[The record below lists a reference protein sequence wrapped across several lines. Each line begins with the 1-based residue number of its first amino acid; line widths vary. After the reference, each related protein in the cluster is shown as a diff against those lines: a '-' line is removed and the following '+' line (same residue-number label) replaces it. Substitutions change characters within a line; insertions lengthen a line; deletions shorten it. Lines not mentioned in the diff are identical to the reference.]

1 MQKDQPVVGVAQ
13 PEVGFHL
20 PEVAA
25 AGAAGLTN
33 VDFQPQTE
41 ISKTEEGPHPVG
53 IGNPRMNP
61 MPIPDPEVVAILVGA
76 RVGARA
82 DQLIIVIVRDKIQIT
97 VICLNG
103 LVRTFLVWT
112 NLVEDLIPG
121 EIMSKILA
129 KRTFIKDVPRFLAII
144 ELPTLSY
151 SITSLFWVNLG
162 PPYLLLYGT
171 SLMNVP
177 KSSAFIFKT
186 VFCTMF
192 SRFNLMVVLSV
203 DSQANLADIS

>member
-82 DQLIIVIVRDKIQIT
+82 DQLIIVVVRDKIQIT

-129 KRTFIKDVPRFLAII
+129 KGTFITDVPCFWPL
-144 ELPTLSY
+144 LNYLPYPTL
-151 SITSLFWVNLG
+151 
-162 PPYLLLYGT
+162 
-171 SLMNVP
+171 
-177 KSSAFIFKT
+177 
-186 VFCTMF
+186 
-192 SRFNLMVVLSV
+192 
-203 DSQANLADIS
+203 

>member
-1 MQKDQPVVGVAQ
+1 MQKDQLVVGVAQ

-97 VICLNG
+97 ICLNG

-129 KRTFIKDVPRFLAII
+129 KGTFIKDVPRFLAII

-162 PPYLLLYGT
+162 PPYLL
-171 SLMNVP
+171 
-177 KSSAFIFKT
+177 
-186 VFCTMF
+186 
-192 SRFNLMVVLSV
+192 
-203 DSQANLADIS
+203 

>member
-129 KRTFIKDVPRFLAII
+129 KGTFIKDVPRFLAII
-144 ELPTLSY
+144 ELPALSY

-162 PPYLLLYGT
+162 PPYLL
-171 SLMNVP
+171 
-177 KSSAFIFKT
+177 
-186 VFCTMF
+186 
-192 SRFNLMVVLSV
+192 
-203 DSQANLADIS
+203 

>member
-129 KRTFIKDVPRFLAII
+129 KGTFIKDVPRFLAII

>member
-1 MQKDQPVVGVAQ
+1 MEIYLLEKVILELLTTIGGNQQEIPVEMMKIKTKWPQWEVGEVDLPWAVAALGVDGGQVLLHLVEGGTLRQVQKDQLVVGVAQ

-97 VICLNG
+97 ICLNG

-112 NLVEDLIPG
+112 NLVEDLIPVG
-121 EIMSKILA
+121 NLVAMSIN
-129 KRTFIKDVPRFLAII
+129 P
-144 ELPTLSY
+144 
-151 SITSLFWVNLG
+151 
-162 PPYLLLYGT
+162 
-171 SLMNVP
+171 
-177 KSSAFIFKT
+177 
-186 VFCTMF
+186 
-192 SRFNLMVVLSV
+192 SRE
-203 DSQANLADIS
+203 